1 MRPSGLFLVV
11 FFLAVFMRN
20 AQAAPVEN
28 SYDETVMALLTELS
42 AAIETISAT
51 YDYKNRLLVL
61 QLEEAKSNLRQS
73 TKLSEQVLF
82 LIVKDSLGEELKK
95 NRQLEYS
102 EIAKVR
108 FIKGLQ
114 IINHLYEKTLS
125 LDHHFA
131 SVHTLRDIHNMSN
144 PNQYPEFVALRQQLT
159 ERKVKKTG
167 FNLSTLL
174 GDNIYTSVIHSMVSL
189 FVQPNASQGAKEDQL
204 QDIECIM
211 DFTLQMHND
220 LNIIYFETAFLQ
232 NGNEDVISDLE
243 QLFQSYTKPIGYSK
257 SLSSCRDEDD
267 WDTVTRHLH
276 DYLDK
281 LDSAID
287 AQKDQKSVRLQQINL
302 QFSIDRLLQFI
313 TQYNAFIE
321 QGEKFYEK
329 FWVMLDSY
337 ENETI
342 CQEKIPT
349 QYLEMKSNI
358 KVAIAKFN
366 TAYKP
371 IGINGSKLKQL
382 LYGINE
388 YQ

>member
-102 EIAKVR
+102 ETAKVR

-131 SVHTLRDIHNMSN
+131 SV
-144 PNQYPEFVALRQQLT
+144 
-159 ERKVKKTG
+159 
-167 FNLSTLL
+167 
-174 GDNIYTSVIHSMVSL
+174 SL
-189 FVQPNASQGAKEDQL
+189 
-204 QDIECIM
+204 
-211 DFTLQMHND
+211 
-220 LNIIYFETAFLQ
+220 
-232 NGNEDVISDLE
+232 
-243 QLFQSYTKPIGYSK
+243 
-257 SLSSCRDEDD
+257 
-267 WDTVTRHLH
+267 
-276 DYLDK
+276 
-281 LDSAID
+281 
-287 AQKDQKSVRLQQINL
+287 
-302 QFSIDRLLQFI
+302 
-313 TQYNAFIE
+313 
-321 QGEKFYEK
+321 
-329 FWVMLDSY
+329 
-337 ENETI
+337 
-342 CQEKIPT
+342 
-349 QYLEMKSNI
+349 
-358 KVAIAKFN
+358 
-366 TAYKP
+366 
-371 IGINGSKLKQL
+371 
-382 LYGINE
+382 
-388 YQ
+388 

>member
-1 MRPSGLFLVV
+1 MRPSSLFLVV
-11 FFLAVFMRN
+11 FFLTVFMRN

-51 YDYKNRLLVL
+51 YDHKNRFLVL
-61 QLEEAKSNLRQS
+61 QLEEVKSSLRQS

-189 FVQPNASQGAKEDQL
+189 FVQPNASQGAKEDQF
-204 QDIECIM
+204 QNIECIV

-276 DYLDK
+276 EYLDK

-287 AQKDQKSVRLQQINL
+287 AQKDQKSIRLRQINL

-337 ENETI
+337 ENETV